1 MLYDDNIPTR
11 GANEPYA
18 QIRQFYTKT
27 TLEDASID
35 EIRSAA
41 NHDSSVDSDYW
52 QTNKGHYKTNF
63 PTSFVLKSLFE
74 LEQFVKNLA
83 VTVDKIKMVEVFALD
98 YGTLAHNDGDNDII
112 LLSKNREQFHA
123 ARDKHYLIEFHV
135 WNSGRFNRI
144 GVCLNKFR
152 TSIGRMAR
160 TETRDFR
167 TVVHNKLR
175 EVDKLVNQLKSQNV
189 IIEEFIKQCR
199 ESVNA

>member
-1 MLYDDNIPTR
+1 MLYDDNISTR
-11 GANEPYA
+11 GVNEPHA

-35 EIRSAA
+35 VIRSVA
-41 NHDSSVDSDYW
+41 NCGSAIDSDYW
-52 QTNKGHYKTNF
+52 QTSKGQFKTNF
-63 PTSFVLKSLFE
+63 PTSFVLKSVSD
-74 LEQFVKNLA
+74 LEKFVKKLA
-83 VTVDKIKMVEVFALD
+83 ATVDKIKMVEAFALD
-98 YGTLAHNDGDNDII
+98 YGTLAHNEGASDII
-112 LLSKNREQFHA
+112 LLSKNREQFQA

-152 TSIGRMAR
+152 TTGERLAQNEI
-160 TETRDFR
+160 RDFR
-167 TVVHNKLR
+167 MAVHNKLR
-175 EVDKLVNQLKSQNV
+175 AIDILVNQLKSQNV